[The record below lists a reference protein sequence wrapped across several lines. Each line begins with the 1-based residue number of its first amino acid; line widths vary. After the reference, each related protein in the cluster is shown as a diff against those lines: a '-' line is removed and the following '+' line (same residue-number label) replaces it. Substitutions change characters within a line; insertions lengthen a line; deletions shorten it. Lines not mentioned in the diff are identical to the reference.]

1 MASPPI
7 EAESPADFGS
17 GGEGKAAHWH
27 EEIKHAQ
34 DGFNR
39 WLKRCREIENRY
51 RAERKNDV
59 DDSVRFN
66 VLWSNIQTLTP
77 AVYARPPVP
86 VVMRRYRDQ
95 DPVGRAAAL
104 ILRRNIQHSID
115 VGDLHSLI
123 KAVVQDWL
131 LYGRGTVW
139 ARYEPHFDTMA
150 RPAGTAAVDGLPPDE
165 GVQITDDAENEQ
177 EEVAWEEVEWD
188 FVHRDDFMHGPART
202 WPEVP
207 WVARRVRM
215 TKAAGVRRFGRK
227 FREVPLNWK
236 PEAGATDRDGKPE
249 NPFFKR
255 AVVWEI
261 WDLSE
266 RCVKWVAEGYD
277 DLLDEV
283 DDPLGLDGFFPCPR
297 PLYGT
302 MTTSSLVPVPD
313 YVEYQ
318 DQAAELDDLTGRIS
332 HVTSS
337 IQVRGTY
344 DSRFPQLGRI
354 FEEGTENQLIPVEQY
369 AELAAKGG
377 LEGALDFVP
386 VENFVAVLGSLLEA
400 RSQVKSD
407 LYEITG
413 ISDVIRGS
421 TQPEETATAQRIK
434 GRYATL
440 RLTDRQLEV
449 ARYVRDV
456 LRITGEIICK
466 HFSPQTMKLAS
477 NFQASDI
484 AQDAM
489 PEMGGN
495 GGPPMMDIP
504 PEARAEILFMQAVA
518 LLKDDKLRSFRIDVE
533 DQSTIALDDTEEQQ
547 QRVEFLT
554 AVGAFLQ
561 QATQIPPDLAPALVP
576 LLGKMLLFGVRGF
589 RVGAD
594 MEGAL
599 EDALAKIDAQVA
611 QKAQQPPPP
620 SPEVIKAQADAQMAQ
635 MEMQAKQMQMQ
646 QDAQQAEADRALKMA
661 DMQAKIR
668 QQEAQNAQD
677 MTQHQIAVANHEMDA
692 QRLEMERVQ
701 AEREYQIKLA
711 QLRLQEM
718 EIMVKA
724 RQADDGNELKR
735 EAMEKAE
742 TEANDTD

>member
-1 MASPPI
+1 MAAAPL

-17 GGEGKAAHWH
+17 GGDGKAARWR
-27 EEIKHAQ
+27 EEIRHAQ
-34 DGFNR
+34 KGFDR
-39 WLKRCREIENRY
+39 WLNRCSEIERRY
-51 RAERKNDV
+51 RAEPRNDL

-66 VLWSNIQTLTP
+66 VLWSNIETMLP

-86 VVMRRYRDQ
+86 VVMRRFRDQ
-95 DPVGRAAAL
+95 DPVGRAAAM
-104 ILRRNIQHSID
+104 ILKRNIQHSID
-115 VGDLHSLI
+115 VGELHALI
-123 KAVVQDWL
+123 KSVVKDWL
-131 LYGRGTVW
+131 LFARGTVW
-139 ARYEPHFDTMA
+139 ARYEPHFDTAAM
-150 RPAGTAAVDGLPPDE
+150 PAGTPAIAGAASDE

-188 FVHRDDFMHGPART
+188 FVHRDDFVHGPART

-215 TKAAGVRRFGRK
+215 TRSAGVKRFGRK
-227 FREVPLNWK
+227 FRNVPLNWK
-236 PEAGATDRDGKPE
+236 PDAGATDRDGTPE

-266 RCVKWVAEGYD
+266 RSVKWIAED
-277 DLLDEV
+277 HDELLDEV
-283 DDPLGLDGFFPCPR
+283 GDPLGLDGFFPCPR

-302 MTTSSLVPVPD
+302 TTTSSLVPVPD
-313 YVEYQ
+313 YVQYQ
-318 DQAAELDDLTGRIS
+318 DQAMELDDLTGRIA

-344 DSRFPQLGRI
+344 DSRFPAIGRI
-354 FEEGTENQLIPVEQY
+354 FDEGTENQLIPVEQY

-386 VENFVAVLGSLLEA
+386 VEQFVNVLASLLESRA
-400 RSQVKSD
+400 QVKTD

-413 ISDVIRGS
+413 IADILRGS
-421 TQPEETATAQRIK
+421 TAPEETATAQRIK

-489 PEMGGN
+489 PPGIGHN
-495 GGPPMMDIP
+495 GGPPLP
-504 PEARAEILFMQAVA
+504 PEMAADLLFMQAVQ
-518 LLKDDKLRSFRIDVE
+518 LLRDDKLRSFRIDIE
-533 DQSTIALDDTEEQQ
+533 DQSTIALDDLEEQQ

-554 AVGAFLQ
+554 AVGSFIQ

-576 LLGKMLLFGVRGF
+576 LFGKMLLFGVRGF

-611 QKAQQPPPP
+611 QKAEQPPPP
-620 SPEVIKAQADAQMAQ
+620 SPEIIKAQADAQMAQ

-646 QDAQQAEADRALKMA
+646 HDAQEAAAERELKLA

-677 MTQHQIAVANHEMDA
+677 LTQHQIAVAAHEMDA
-692 QRLEMERVQ
+692 QRLGMERVK
-701 AEREYQIKLA
+701 ADREYAIKLEE
-711 QLRLQEM
+711 LRLKEL
-718 EIMVKA
+718 EIGIKA
-724 RQADDGNELKR
+724 RQADDGNEIKR
-735 EAMEKAE
+735 EAAE
-742 TEANDTD
+742 EARGD